1 MKIKKEV
8 SKMPE
13 QFKIDIFTSHQEKK
27 LSDYQYYQLVCC
39 NNLVSSLSA
48 VARSLNQMDYDLR
61 EYLKKSSK

>member
-1 MKIKKEV
+1 
-8 SKMPE
+8 MPE
-13 QFKIDIFTSHQEKK
+13 QFKIDILKSHQEKK

-48 VARSLNQMDYDLR
+48 VARSLNQMDYDLM

>member
-1 MKIKKEV
+1 MKIKKEG

-39 NNLVSSLSA
+39 NNLVNSLSA
-48 VARSLNQMDYDLR
+48 VARNLNKMNYDLM

>member
-1 MKIKKEV
+1 
-8 SKMPE
+8 MPE

-39 NNLVSSLSA
+39 NNLVNSLSA
-48 VARSLNQMDYDLR
+48 VARNLNKMNYDLM